1 MRSQLRNSLNVVA
14 VIILLLP
21 TATWQ
26 NHLEIN
32 DWELIGSRTYS
43 WKGNEV
49 LRCKHW
55 DKVAI
60 RWHLSTC
67 TEHGVCDGGTNV
79 DYATRAQN
87 WTEMPVWRNAF
98 TYVQIPGQLQKTKF
112 LRLGLTGYD
121 SRKTQ
126 LEAFSPLKIDVDWR
140 WQVTRDGCNNF
151 VVRMSAMSMINEKMR
166 PKLERFCRLF
176 DKDHFVDCTNL

>member
-1 MRSQLRNSLNVVA
+1 MIKNYSQTGKDPANLKFSKSSKN
-14 VIILLLP
+14 IEIF
-21 TATWQ
+21 Q
-26 NHLEIN
+26 IN

-98 TYVQIPGQLQKTKF
+98 TYVQIPGQLQVIQCIQLLIIF
-112 LRLGLTGYD
+112 LI
-121 SRKTQ
+121 
-126 LEAFSPLKIDVDWR
+126 LENKIST
-140 WQVTRDGCNNF
+140 TRSYWL
-151 VVRMSAMSMINEKMR
+151 RQ
-166 PKLERFCRLF
+166 
-176 DKDHFVDCTNL
+176 

>member
-1 MRSQLRNSLNVVA
+1 MASA
-14 VIILLLP
+14 
-21 TATWQ
+21 
-26 NHLEIN
+26 IN

-67 TEHGVCDGGTNV
+67 DEAGKCEGGTNV
-79 DYATRAQN
+79 DYATKAQN

-98 TYVQIPGQLQKTKF
+98 TFVQVPGQPNVSIMGQERFMYRHNRSIALQLGKALWSYCDSQVGDGVHPNNYVF
-112 LRLGLTGYD
+112 IYLFILLRL
-121 SRKTQ
+121 
-126 LEAFSPLKIDVDWR
+126 
-140 WQVTRDGCNNF
+140 
-151 VVRMSAMSMINEKMR
+151 
-166 PKLERFCRLF
+166 
-176 DKDHFVDCTNL
+176 

>member
-1 MRSQLRNSLNVVA
+1 MPRRTVLNHIALVFF
-14 VIILLLP
+14 LLLP
-21 TATWQ
+21 IATWQ

-43 WKGNEV
+43 WKGSEV

-67 TEHGVCDGGTNV
+67 SASGDCSGGTNV
-79 DYATRAQN
+79 DYATKAQN

-98 TYVQIPGQLQKTKF
+98 TYVQVPGQMNKTHQ

-126 LEAFSPLKIDVDWR
+126 VEAFAPLKVDVDWR
-140 WQVTRDGCNNF
+140 WQITRDGCNNF